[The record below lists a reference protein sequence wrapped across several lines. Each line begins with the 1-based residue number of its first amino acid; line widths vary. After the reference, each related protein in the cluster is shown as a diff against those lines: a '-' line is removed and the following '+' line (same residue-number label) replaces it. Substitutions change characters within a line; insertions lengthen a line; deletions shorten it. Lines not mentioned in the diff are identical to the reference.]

1 MTETQ
6 GVSVDSGALER
17 AVARVRWPTRQALLL
32 LPAGLDAILRLT
44 ADDPFS
50 GWYAAGLLVLG
61 VTTAWTVLAAA
72 TPRVALVGAAVLG
85 LDLAAIGLMRLVPD
99 GNGLGYLAVL
109 PGLWLGLDLAGRGVL
124 LSLLGSVTLV
134 SLPALAYFGAQEAWH
149 SRAVLIPVTVSMC
162 ALTMAG
168 ARKVW
173 AQQRREL
180 EDQRR
185 QLAAAL
191 EEATAHRALNDAIV
205 STVDVGLVALDRTGR
220 YRSMNPRHGEFMRL
234 AFPDGHT
241 GHAGQPGFVLEA
253 DRATP
258 VTRDQMPSSRAMRGE
273 VFSDHVVWIGQD
285 PAQQRALSV
294 SAGPILDEQGSFEG
308 AVLAYKDVTE
318 LVTALRAKD
327 EFVAS
332 VSHELRTPLT
342 AIMGF
347 LDLALEEAG
356 LSPTVRQRLTVVKRN
371 AVRLLRLVDDLLL
384 TAKLD
389 DGHLT
394 LELRATDLGAVVTHS
409 VADLAPR
416 AQVGDVTVHRE
427 VEGSVIVAAD
437 PVRIR
442 QVVDNLVGNAVKYTP
457 PGGTVDVGL
466 RCVAAADGQPDQVE
480 LTVGDSGI
488 GISAEDQSRLFT
500 RFFRADGAEAR
511 AIPGIGLGLAI
522 TKSIV
527 AAHGGTIEVESEVSR
542 GSTFRVRLPRSS
554 IRDFSSVAPGRIGAR
569 SPVSTKPARS

>member
-1 MTETQ
+1 VTQTQ
-6 GVSVDSGALER
+6 GVPGGSDALER
-17 AVARVRWPTRQALLL
+17 AVTRVRWPTRQALLL
-32 LPAGLDAILRLT
+32 LPVALDAILRLT
-44 ADDPFS
+44 AGDPFS
-50 GWYAAGLLVLG
+50 GWYAAGLLVLALA
-61 VTTAWTVLAAA
+61 TLWTVLAAA
-72 TPRVALVGAAVLG
+72 APRVAVVGSAVLG

-124 LSLLGSVTLV
+124 LSFVGSVTLV
-134 SLPALAYFGAQEAWH
+134 SLPAVTYFGAQEAWH

-168 ARKVW
+168 ARTVW

-191 EEATAHRALNDAIV
+191 EQVTVNRALNDAIV

-220 YRSMNPRHGEFMRL
+220 YRSMNPRHGTFMEL
-234 AFPDGHT
+234 AFPDGHSGQA
-241 GHAGQPGFVLEA
+241 GHPGFVFAA
-253 DRATP
+253 DRSTP
-258 VTRDQMPSSRAMRGE
+258 VTRDEMPSIRAMRGE
-273 VFSDHVVWIGQD
+273 VFSDHVIWIGKD

-294 SAGPILDEQGSFEG
+294 SAGPILDEDGSVEG
-308 AVLAYKDVTE
+308 AVLAYKDVTD
-318 LVTALRAKD
+318 LVTALRVKD

-347 LDLALEEAG
+347 LDLALEEAD
-356 LSPTVRQRLTVVKRN
+356 LDPTVRQRLTVVKRN

-389 DGHLT
+389 DGQLT
-394 LELRATDLGAVVTHS
+394 LELRDTDLAAVVTS
-409 VADLAPR
+409 SLSDLAPR
-416 AQVGDVTVHRE
+416 ARAGDVTVRSE
-427 VEGSVIVAAD
+427 VGGPVVVAAD

-466 RCVAAADGQPDQVE
+466 RSVGGEGQLAEIE
-480 LTVGDSGI
+480 LTVCDSGI
-488 GISAEDQSRLFT
+488 GISTEDQSRLFT
-500 RFFRADGAEAR
+500 RFFRAEDAAAR
-511 AIPGIGLGLAI
+511 AIQGIGLGLAI
-522 TKSIV
+522 TRSIV
-527 AAHGGTIEVESEVSR
+527 LAHGGTIEAESELGR

-554 IRDFSSVAPGRIGAR
+554 ILDFSSVAPGRSGAR